1 MFKWCFN
8 RNYFLSFLL
17 LFVIEVLIALYVHD
31 DFIRPYF
38 GDFLVVLLLYCFL
51 MGFIKSNK
59 YIIAVIVLIFAFL
72 IEFAQFLNVIK
83 LFGLQNNTLARTVIG
98 TSFSNHDLLIYF
110 LAFIIVIGFEYV
122 STKKIN

>member
-8 RNYFLSFLL
+8 RNYFFSFLL

-51 MGFIKSNK
+51 MSFIKGNK
-59 YIIAVIVLIFAFL
+59 YTIAVIVFIFAFL
-72 IEFAQFLNVIK
+72 VEFAQFLNVIK
-83 LFGLQNNTLARTVIG
+83 LLGLQNNTLARTVIG

-110 LAFIIVIGFEYV
+110 LAFLAIIGLEYI
-122 STKKIN
+122 SNKKTK